1 MRVYVPATVDMLW
14 QLNESG
20 ELTARSGYG
29 FMVTPAV
36 RDFFIE
42 GDEEDF
48 SEYVFDDASRA
59 SLRLLATGEVE
70 KFPHRRVV
78 ISIDVPDSVVTY
90 RPELGESV
98 VSLDPPTFSLQSV
111 AAIHVDVESS
121 EAATRKAIAVIDA
134 ADLGDEDA
142 ELTVGDAL
150 ANYLAW
156 FDPSELGVI
165 VELL

>member
-1 MRVYVPATVDMLW
+1 
-14 QLNESG
+14 
-20 ELTARSGYG
+20 
-29 FMVTPAV
+29 MVTPAV

-142 ELTVGDAL
+142 GLTVGDAL

>member
-1 MRVYVPATVDMLW
+1 
-14 QLNESG
+14 
-20 ELTARSGYG
+20 
-29 FMVTPAV
+29 
-36 RDFFIE
+36 
-42 GDEEDF
+42 
-48 SEYVFDDASRA
+48 
-59 SLRLLATGEVE
+59 
-70 KFPHRRVV
+70 
-78 ISIDVPDSVVTY
+78 VPDSAVTY

-121 EAATRKAIAVIDA
+121 EPATQKAIAVIDA

>member
-1 MRVYVPATVDMLW
+1 
-14 QLNESG
+14 
-20 ELTARSGYG
+20 
-29 FMVTPAV
+29 MVTPAV

>member
-42 GDEEDF
+42 GEEEDF

-78 ISIDVPDSVVTY
+78 ISIDLPDSAITY
-90 RPELGESV
+90 RP
-98 VSLDPPTFSLQSV
+98 
-111 AAIHVDVESS
+111 
-121 EAATRKAIAVIDA
+121 
-134 ADLGDEDA
+134 
-142 ELTVGDAL
+142 
-150 ANYLAW
+150 
-156 FDPSELGVI
+156 
-165 VELL
+165 

>member
-1 MRVYVPATVDMLW
+1 MRVYVPATADMLW

-42 GDEEDF
+42 GEEEDF

-78 ISIDVPDSVVTY
+78 ISIDVPDSAVTY

-121 EAATRKAIAVIDA
+121 EPATQKAIAVIDA